1 MNFLPAQLPSQVAG
15 IREQAAYDAVREPL
29 LLMGVYFQA
38 QDDYLDAF
46 APPET
51 LGKIGTD
58 IQEKHMP
65 GGWATKLG
73 DGVWCMTIGF
83 MNVYDTVHGIK
94 NPKIE
99 VAGDF

>member
-1 MNFLPAQLPSQVAG
+1 MAG
-15 IREQAAYDAVREPL
+15 IREQDAYDAVREPL

-58 IQEKHMP
+58 IQEGEKMP
-65 GGWATKLG
+65 GMDGRPNLG
-73 DGVWCMTIGF
+73 MVYGVWPLGLWMFITR
-83 MNVYDTVHGIK
+83 DQEP
-94 NPKIE
+94 PKIE

>member
-1 MNFLPAQLPSQVAG
+1 MIDVQPYPANNFTVGSCPVFHEFPAQLPSQVAG
-15 IREQAAYDAVREPL
+15 IREQDAYDAVREPL

-58 IQEKHMP
+58 IQEGHMP
-65 GGWATKLG
+65 GMDGRPNLG
-73 DGVWCMTIGF
+73 MVYGV
-83 MNVYDTVHGIK
+83 
-94 NPKIE
+94 
-99 VAGDF
+99 

>member
-1 MNFLPAQLPSQVAG
+1 MYNFRLSPAQVAG
-15 IREQAAYDAVREPL
+15 IREQEAYDAVREPL

-58 IQEKHMP
+58 IQETW
-65 GGWATKLG
+65 GS
-73 DGVWCMTIGF
+73 
-83 MNVYDTVHGIK
+83 
-94 NPKIE
+94 
-99 VAGDF
+99 